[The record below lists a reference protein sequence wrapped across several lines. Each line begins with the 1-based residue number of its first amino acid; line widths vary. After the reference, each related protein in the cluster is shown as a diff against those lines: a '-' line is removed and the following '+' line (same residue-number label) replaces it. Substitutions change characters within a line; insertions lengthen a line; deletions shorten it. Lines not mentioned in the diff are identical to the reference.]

1 MKKLFIAMAVLLLLT
16 TCEKEERLLWQSF
29 RLIQERIY
37 L

>member
-16 TCEKEERLLWQSF
+16 ACEKEERLLRQSF
-29 RLIQERIY
+29 QLIQERIY